1 MNARESKG
9 RWLTGILCLL
19 WLLLWPLEAKKK
31 KDNLPGQSPLDRYVA
46 QSLARQAEA
55 PPATPGAIWQ
65 PGSRLA
71 AAARDVRASQ
81 VDDVLTIV
89 VAEQASAVV
98 TGATQTKRVSSTAN
112 SITALAGVKSA
123 TGALAN
129 LANTSG
135 DTELNGQGTTSRTTT
150 ITTTLTA
157 RVVGVLPNGALVIE
171 AARDLSINSER
182 QTITVRGVVRPADI
196 DPTNSVQSTRVAQL
210 EVRIDGK
217 GVVNDAI
224 RRPNFLYRLILGL
237 LPF

>member
-1 MNARESKG
+1 MWRN
-9 RWLTGILCLL
+9 RWLGRRK
-19 WLLLWPLEAKKK
+19 LLLP
-31 KDNLPGQSPLDRYVA
+31 R
-46 QSLARQAEA
+46 RA
-55 PPATPGAIWQ
+55 PSGNPDPDWLTP
-65 PGSRLA
+65 
-71 AAARDVRASQ
+71 RDVRASQ

-157 RVVGVLPNGALVIE
+157 RVIRVLPNGALVVE
-171 AARDLSINSER
+171 ASRDLSVNSER

-196 DPTNSVQSTRVAQL
+196 DTTNSVQSTRVAQL
-210 EVRIDGK
+210 EVRINGK
-217 GVVNDAI
+217 GVVGDAI
-224 RRPNFLYRLILGL
+224 RRPNILYRLLLGL